1 MPRRKYTRKGHTKRD
16 VIKGRS
22 IGREEG
28 GVVIVRLATPV
39 TPTEY
44 IDPFYQTESW
54 KQKRLYVLRRDNE
67 VCQYCGLTGFQA
79 DHVVPRSAGGSDKV
93 KNLVCCCA
101 RCNKLVGGRVFESF
115 EAKKAWI
122 LEALDVLHR

>member
-1 MPRRKYTRKGHTKRD
+1 MPRRKYSRKMRGGSD
-16 VIKGRS
+16 PSKGRK

-28 GVVIVRLATPV
+28 GFVIKQPATR
-39 TPTEY
+39 TPPPSH
-44 IDPFYQTESW
+44 IDPYYLTESW
-54 KQKRLYVLRRDNE
+54 KQKRLYVVRRDDE
-67 VCQYCGLTGFQA
+67 TCQHCGLRGFQA
-79 DHVVPRSAGGSDKV
+79 DHVIPRSAGGSDKV